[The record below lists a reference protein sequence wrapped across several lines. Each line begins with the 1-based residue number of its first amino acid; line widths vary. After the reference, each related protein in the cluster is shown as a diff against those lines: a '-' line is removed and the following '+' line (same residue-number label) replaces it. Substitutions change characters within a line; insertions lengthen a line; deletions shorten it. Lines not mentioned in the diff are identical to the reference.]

1 MAGSLF
7 TSSWYRVKGLK
18 PQLRGQAKIVRHV
31 YRDEVWYVIQDTA
44 SGKMLRI
51 DEVAHQALEQLDG
64 RRNVEEIWLQL
75 QENLGDRAPTQ
86 DELIGLFT
94 QLHQTNLLLGGNTP
108 DLSEIKERRKKN
120 RLTKIKQYVGNP
132 LALKLPLIDPDRFLT
147 RLVGLFPRGSAK
159 WVMAIWFI
167 GICAGVMQAALNWE
181 PLTLDITS
189 RVFNAQNM
197 LMLWFAFPLLK
208 AIHELGHGI
217 AIKGYGGSCREM
229 GLMFLL
235 FIPVPYVDASS
246 SMMFKNKR
254 HRIVVSLAGMM
265 IEMFVASIAIWVWAS
280 ASGGPVKALLHEV
293 IILASITTL
302 FFNGNPLLRFDAY
315 YAFADWLEIPNLAQ
329 KSNKYI
335 GHLLQKHVFK
345 VGDEI
350 QAMMTTKN
358 ETGWLVFYSI
368 ASFIYRMIVAFGIV
382 FAVAQMYFFVGVLLA
397 LWAAWT
403 MLIMPL
409 HRVLKEL
416 FVGQSLRSVRKRAVT
431 MSTAVF
437 ALFAMLITLVPAPSW
452 SMAEGIIWMPENAR
466 VTNSINCFGHSVLV
480 PHGSKVELG
489 QPILRCDD
497 PDLLTQLEKAKS
509 RQDELLARVTF
520 ASANDP
526 VQQGVVQ
533 AELDFINEE
542 VRVLERKLG
551 EMVIR
556 SPNIGVFY
564 MDAPGDF
571 PGRYFERGS
580 VLGDV
585 VDPKALS
592 LITVVPQSS
601 VALVRENTQHIEIR
615 TSDNPMELVQATMVR
630 EVPSATKQLPSLA
643 LALQG
648 GGDIGL
654 DPESD
659 PGTGPKALD
668 PLFQFEVRFQDNYM
682 PNTLGNRVFVRFV
695 HRDEPLAEQWYRTIR
710 QLFLKRFAL

>member
-1 MAGSLF
+1 MSGSLF
-7 TSSWYRVKGLK
+7 SSSWYRVKGLK

-31 YRDEVWYVIQDTA
+31 YREEVWYVIQDTA

-51 DEVAHQALEQLDG
+51 DHLAHEALEQLDG
-64 RRNVEEIWLQL
+64 RRSVEEIWLQL
-75 QENLGDRAPTQ
+75 QEKLGDQAPTQ

-94 QLHQTNLLLGGNTP
+94 QLHQTNLLLGGNIP

-120 RLTKIKQYVGNP
+120 RVTKIKQYVGNP
-132 LALKLPLIDPDRFLT
+132 LAIKLPLVDPDRFLSK
-147 RLVGLFPRGSAK
+147 LVAFFPRGSAK
-159 WVMAIWFI
+159 WILALWFL
-167 GICAGVMQAALNWE
+167 GICAGVAQAALYWE
-181 PLTLDITS
+181 PLTEDITS

-217 AIKGYGGSCREM
+217 AIKAFGGSCREM

-280 ASGGPVKALLHEV
+280 VSGGPVKALLHEV
-293 IILASITTL
+293 IILASVTTL

-315 YAFADWLEIPNLAQ
+315 YALADWLEIPNLAT
-329 KSNKYI
+329 KSNQFI
-335 GHLLQKHVFK
+335 GHLLQKHVFR
-345 VGDEI
+345 VGDDLKAILITSGE
-350 QAMMTTKN
+350 KS
-358 ETGWLVFYSI
+358 WLVFYSI
-368 ASFIYRMIVAFGIV
+368 ASFIYRMIVAFGII
-382 FAVAQMYFFVGVLLA
+382 FAVAQMYFFVGVMLA

-403 MLIMPL
+403 MLLMPL
-409 HRVLKEL
+409 HKVLKEL
-416 FVGQSLRSVRKRAVT
+416 FVGQSLKNVRKRAVS
-431 MSTAVF
+431 MSVA
-437 ALFAMLITLVPAPSW
+437 ALTLFSMMITLVPAPSW
-452 SMAEGIIWMPENAR
+452 SMAEGIVWMPENAR
-466 VTNSINCFGHSVLV
+466 VTNNVACFGHSVLV
-480 PHGSKVELG
+480 EHGSRVDLG

-497 PDLLTQLEKAKS
+497 PDLLTQLEKARSK
-509 RQDELLARVTF
+509 QDELQARVTF
-520 ASANDP
+520 AATSDT

-533 AELDFINEE
+533 AELNFINSE
-542 VRVLERKLG
+542 VVELERKL
-551 EMVIR
+551 EQMVIR

-564 MDAPGDF
+564 LDAPGDF

-601 VALVRENTQHIEIR
+601 AALVRGNTEHIEIR
-615 TSDNPMELVQATMVR
+615 TSDNPMELVRATMVR

-648 GGDIGL
+648 GGEIGL
-654 DPESD
+654 DPEAD
-659 PGTGPKALD
+659 PESGPKALN

-695 HRDEPLAEQWYRTIR
+695 HSDEPLASQWYRSLR

>member
-7 TSSWYRVKGLK
+7 SSSWYRVKGLT

-44 SGKMLRI
+44 SGKMLRV
-51 DEVAHQALEQLDG
+51 DHVAHHALEQLDG
-64 RRNVEEIWLQL
+64 QRNVEEIWLKM
-75 QENLGDRAPTQ
+75 QEDLGDRAPTQ

-120 RLTKIKQYVGNP
+120 RMTKIKQYVGNP
-132 LALKLPLIDPDRFLT
+132 LAVKLPLIDPDRFLT
-147 RLVGLFPRGSAK
+147 KLVGLFPRGSAK
-159 WVMAIWFI
+159 WILALWFF
-167 GICAGVMQAALNWE
+167 GICAGIAQAALHWE
-181 PLTLDITS
+181 PLTEDITS
-189 RVFNAQNM
+189 RVFNSQNM

-217 AIKGYGGSCREM
+217 AIKAYGGSCREM

-246 SMMFKNKR
+246 SMMFKNKK

-293 IILASITTL
+293 IILASVTTL

-315 YAFADWLEIPNLAQ
+315 YALADWLEIPNLAT
-329 KSNKYI
+329 KSNQFI
-335 GHLLQKHVFK
+335 GHLLQKYVFR
-345 VGDEI
+345 VGDDLK
-350 QAMMTTKN
+350 AVLTTPREK
-358 ETGWLVFYSI
+358 GWLVFYSI
-368 ASFIYRMIVAFGIV
+368 GSFIYRMIVAFGII

-403 MLIMPL
+403 MLLMPL
-409 HRVLKEL
+409 HKVLKEL
-416 FVGQSLRSVRKRAVT
+416 FVGQSLQNVRKRAIT
-431 MSTAVF
+431 MSAATF
-437 ALFAMLITLVPAPSW
+437 GLFLLLFTLVPAPSW

-466 VTNSINCFGHSVLV
+466 VTNNVDCFGHSVLV
-480 PHGSKVELG
+480 SHGSRVELG

-497 PDLLTQLEKAKS
+497 PDLLTQLEKARFK
-509 RQDELLARVTF
+509 QEELVARVTF
-520 ASANDP
+520 ASTSDT
-526 VQQGVVQ
+526 VQQGVAQ
-533 AELDFINEE
+533 AELDFINKE
-542 VRVLERKLG
+542 VDTLERKLE

-592 LITVVPQSS
+592 LITVVPQSIA
-601 VALVRENTQHIEIR
+601 ALVRDNTERIEIR
-615 TSDNPMELVQATMVR
+615 TSDNPMSLVQATMVR
-630 EVPSATKQLPSLA
+630 EVPSATKQLPSMA

-648 GGDIGL
+648 GGEIGL

-659 PGTGPKALD
+659 PTSGPKALN

-695 HRDEPLAEQWYRTIR
+695 HHDEPLGVQWYRSIR
-710 QLFLKRFAL
+710 QMFLKRFAL